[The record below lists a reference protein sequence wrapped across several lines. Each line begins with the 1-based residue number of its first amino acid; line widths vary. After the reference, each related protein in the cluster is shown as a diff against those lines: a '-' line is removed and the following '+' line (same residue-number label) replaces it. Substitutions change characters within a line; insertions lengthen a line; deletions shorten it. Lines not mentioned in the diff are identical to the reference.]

1 MSRMMNPW
9 DVRYRHDDYFYGTAP
24 NALVAEALRD
34 LAPGRGLYAAEGE
47 GRNALHAA
55 GLGHD
60 VVAFD
65 SSVEGRRKA
74 LALAAER
81 GVEIDFRLC
90 DAADEAWKDAGPF
103 DHVVLCFFH
112 ATPDA
117 RPGLHAG
124 FAAALKPGG
133 RMIVVSFA
141 KEQFGRGTGGPPDLD
156 LLHELDDIRGEFPGV
171 AWERA
176 ERLEVEQH
184 EGPGHDG
191 VAAVNLL
198 VGTRRAR

>member
-1 MSRMMNPW
+1 MENPW
-9 DVRYRHDDYFYGTAP
+9 DERYRHAHYFYGTAP

-34 LAPGRGLYAAEGE
+34 LPPGRGLYAAEGE
-47 GRNALHAA
+47 GRNAVHASE
-55 GLGHD
+55 LGHE

-74 LALAAER
+74 LALADER
-81 GVEIDFRLC
+81 GVAIEYLLC
-90 DAADEAWKDAGPF
+90 DAADADWEDAGPY

-112 ATPDA
+112 APRPAVRPAVHA
-117 RPGLHAG
+117 R

-133 RMIVVSFA
+133 RLIVVSFA
-141 KEQFGRGTGGPPDLD
+141 KEQFGRGTGGPPDLE
-156 LLHELDDIRGEFPGV
+156 LLHDLDEIRGEFPGV
-171 AWERA
+171 VWERA
-176 ERLEVEQH
+176 ERVEVEQH

-191 VAAVNLL
+191 VGAVNVL